1 MIDFIAF
8 PLFVFYCQVII
19 TKCYK
24 CFMEVIMKPKI
35 AVLSTYPP
43 TQCGIATFSQS
54 LVNGLLSQNA
64 SVDVVRLIDEPQP
77 RPSKAVYQ

>member
-19 TKCYK
+19 TKRYK

-54 LVNGLLSQNA
+54 LVNGFA
-64 SVDVVRLIDEPQP
+64 GARLRFVNEANDIDT
-77 RPSKAVYQ
+77 RVLR